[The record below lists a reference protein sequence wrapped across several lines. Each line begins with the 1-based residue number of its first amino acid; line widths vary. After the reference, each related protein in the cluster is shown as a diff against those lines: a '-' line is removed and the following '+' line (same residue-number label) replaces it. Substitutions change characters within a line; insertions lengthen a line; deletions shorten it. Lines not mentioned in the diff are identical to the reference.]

1 MDFRQLKYLV
11 ALSEVEHF
19 ANAAEACFVTQPTLS
34 SRIRQLEEDFGV
46 SLVVRDHKY
55 RGLTPYGQKVL
66 DWSKDVL
73 GSYEELRDEFA
84 HLQQAGGRISVGIE
98 PSASP
103 LMSLII
109 SYLQSNNIDI
119 GIDFTTL
126 DSKAI
131 SRQVANNSLEL
142 GLVYKDFNNRQPDEA
157 DTPDAPTC
165 LELCQETYVAF
176 STDGSGAEI
185 SSPLSWSDLH
195 NYPLCKPSKAIP
207 AYDIIAPLI
216 GEHDE
221 GSKASMETDC
231 WLTMFQTVRRNG
243 MVGIAPQHLLG
254 MISVPPGTHIEA
266 LPAPTNPLTLCLI
279 ARSPKAIEPTLKRVL
294 ESLDGFRAYF
304 LSQSDS
310 P

>member
-157 DTPDAPTC
+157 DTPDAPPA
-165 LELCQETYVAF
+165 LNSAK
-176 STDGSGAEI
+176 
-185 SSPLSWSDLH
+185 
-195 NYPLCKPSKAIP
+195 KPMW
-207 AYDIIAPLI
+207 
-216 GEHDE
+216 H
-221 GSKASMETDC
+221 
-231 WLTMFQTVRRNG
+231 
-243 MVGIAPQHLLG
+243 
-254 MISVPPGTHIEA
+254 SVQMA
-266 LPAPTNPLTLCLI
+266 AVQ
-279 ARSPKAIEPTLKRVL
+279 K
-294 ESLDGFRAYF
+294 
-304 LSQSDS
+304 
-310 P
+310 